1 VGPAVPLFQTTLAT
15 GAYILNAGVNA
26 RAQYDVSRD
35 DRFLM
40 NNSVEEA
47 PPIQIVLN
55 WMASLKR

>member
-1 VGPAVPLFQTTLAT
+1 VGTPVALFQTALAT
-15 GAYILNAGVNA
+15 GAYVLSAGVNA

-35 DRFLM
+35 GRFLM